1 MSSFALFHVFL
12 LLIFTHCRV
21 WYNTKVNVFCHFFNC
36 LFYSADMVYF
46 GSQCLNLL
54 NIVKSIIY
62 LSHTI
67 AAVIP
72 AKDCEPWGRH

>member
-1 MSSFALFHVFL
+1 
-12 LLIFTHCRV
+12 
-21 WYNTKVNVFCHFFNC
+21 
-36 LFYSADMVYF
+36 MVYF

-67 AAVIP
+67 AAAYLQKTANHGADIEIQTVKTTSYMAYP
-72 AKDCEPWGRH
+72 TA